1 MELSSIPSLLT
12 QYATIG
18 GGLWALWGVIVL
30 AGALKDKNGP
40 QLQAG
45 VWQIVGGF
53 LIITAAQIFNF
64 ITSGGGFASR
74 LQKGGISDMQNVILG
89 LFEWLIELLDFS
101 GTASS
106 MLGGTLSSLMPG
118 FYSIAT
124 ALSTSAIMPLAYTV
138 LALFML
144 LELAK
149 VSVRVESAGG
159 GFQTGAEA
167 IFKVLLKMALCK
179 LVLDNTPQLLT
190 AIHNTFGSLIGGLSG
205 SVSGSVDLSAI
216 QAEIEGI
223 GLFDGLA
230 IFIFSFLCILVAG
243 AAFVITQII
252 IMARAVEIYLFV
264 AVAPLPLA
272 TLPNEEMSGIGKN
285 FLKNFAAVGLQGILL
300 WLVLQFLP
308 QIFSNVGF
316 GGHVGIYWTILG
328 IIAQSITIIGALTST
343 GRIAK
348 SILQAS

>member
-1 MELSSIPSLLT
+1 
-12 QYATIG
+12 
-18 GGLWALWGVIVL
+18 
-30 AGALKDKNGP
+30 
-40 QLQAG
+40 
-45 VWQIVGGF
+45 
-53 LIITAAQIFNF
+53 
-64 ITSGGGFASR
+64 
-74 LQKGGISDMQNVILG
+74 MQNVILG

-243 AAFVITQII
+243 AAFVIAQII

-285 FLKNFAAVGLQGILL
+285 FLKSFAAIGLQGILL

-316 GGHVGIYWTILG
+316 GGHVGIYWTVLG
-328 IIAQSITIIGALTST
+328 IIAQSITIIVALTST